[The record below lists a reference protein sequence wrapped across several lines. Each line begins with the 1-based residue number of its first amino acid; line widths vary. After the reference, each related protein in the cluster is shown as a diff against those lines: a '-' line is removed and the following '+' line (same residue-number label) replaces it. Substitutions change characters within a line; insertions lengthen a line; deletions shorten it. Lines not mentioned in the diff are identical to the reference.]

1 MRATVA
7 LKQKLVQEKS
17 GYYATCA
24 QEDLDFWKEIYRE
37 QMQVLMQDRW
47 AFIMTAKGFCRSPEG
62 YYGPTKFKRFIQ
74 AMYFTDQGIL
84 RHIVTFL

>member
-24 QEDLDFWKEIYRE
+24 QEDLDFWKEMYRE

-47 AFIMTAKGFCRSPEG
+47 TFIMTSKRFCRSPEG